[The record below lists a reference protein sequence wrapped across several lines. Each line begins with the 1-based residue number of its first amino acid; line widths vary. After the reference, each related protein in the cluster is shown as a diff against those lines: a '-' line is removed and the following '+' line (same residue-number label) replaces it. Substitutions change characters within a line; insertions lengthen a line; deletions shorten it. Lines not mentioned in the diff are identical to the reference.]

1 MQKLEPSNQI
11 NSAHDSI
18 ARILSE
24 YAISDFTFN
33 PINEGISNTSFVVED
48 QKNKYV
54 LRVYAQD
61 SKTSDEIIFEIE
73 FQDYLREH
81 GIPIPLAY
89 KNTLGGE
96 LSIVEIDGKKWQCIL
111 MQFVDGK
118 SVTVHPSSELISEL
132 ARLQAKI
139 HILGIEFGKTKD
151 KPEKMLA
158 DLQDSIAEK
167 LIDIPIKTKEVLDFI
182 ERAKKYRYHLN
193 ENLPH
198 GYNHLDIDFDG
209 NVLVKDNA
217 VSAIVD
223 FDDLKYSPSV
233 VCLGF
238 SLWNIL
244 DDEGLDSM
252 KYYLTEYQKVRP
264 LNSLEMEALLHV
276 IFFRNYVIGLI
287 RLMLWE
293 EGTPTEDI
301 ESLIKL
307 EKEIP
312 SLNL

>member
-1 MQKLEPSNQI
+1 MQKLEPHNQI

-18 ARILSE
+18 ARILNE
-24 YAISDFTFN
+24 YAISDFTFK

-61 SKTSDEIIFEIE
+61 SKTSDEIIFEID

-81 GIPIPLAY
+81 GIPIPLIY
-89 KNTLGGE
+89 KNTLGEE
-96 LSIVEIDGKKWQCIL
+96 LSIVEIDGKQWQCIL
-111 MQFVDGK
+111 MQFVEGK

-132 ARLQAKI
+132 AQLQAKI
-139 HILGIEFGKTKD
+139 HILGVEFAKTKD
-151 KPEKMLA
+151 KTTKVLS

-167 LIDIPIKTKEVLDFI
+167 LTDIPVKTKEVLDFI
-182 ERAKKYRYHLN
+182 ERAKKYRYHLD
-193 ENLPH
+193 ENLPY

-209 NVLVKDNA
+209 NVLVKDHK

-223 FDDLKYSPSV
+223 FDDLKYSPAV
-233 VCLGF
+233 VCLGY

-244 DDEGLDSM
+244 DDEGVNSM
-252 KYYLTEYQKVRP
+252 KYYLSEYRKIRP
-264 LNSLEMEALLHV
+264 LNSLEMEALPHV

-293 EGTPTEDI
+293 EDTPIEDI